1 MNKKCQVFTPQ
12 DYVEKILDEV
22 GYISNLYGKKV
33 LENSCGDGNILA
45 KVVERY
51 IADCKARGISRTKI
65 KNGLKRDIIG
75 FEIDKE
81 QSTKCIE
88 RLNKILEDSNIQQIT
103 WQIYTTDYLKKV
115 LDQKFDYIVGNPPYI
130 TYSEMKSSEQKYLRK
145 HFAACKEGKFDYC
158 YAFIE
163 KSLTDLSI
171 DGKMAYLIP
180 VSIFKTVFGEK
191 LRCIMSPYVRKIIE
205 YTQDGGFD
213 EAFVKTAIIVLE
225 KNKSSQELQYID
237 DASGIRRDI
246 RNSQLNSKWMFNEV
260 NVGNYRF
267 GDYFKVSHVV
277 ATLLNKA
284 FVLSGGEE
292 TETSYIV
299 DDFHIEKTVV
309 RATDTPKNRKYGRN
323 ERIIFP
329 YYYTDGKLCR
339 YTDEQFTECFPE
351 TSRYLNTYRDDLM
364 RRKSDKSALWFEYGR
379 SQALAGIN
387 KRKLLV
393 STVVSSRVEV
403 YELSADSIPY
413 AGMYIVPIT
422 DDKEMDLQRAREILE
437 SDEFF
442 RYVQNIGIHIN
453 GNSVRVTSKDIE
465 NYHFKYLRS

>member
-12 DYVEKILDEV
+12 DYVEKLLDDV
-22 GYISNLYGKKV
+22 GYTSNLFGKKV

-51 IADCKARGISRTKI
+51 IEDCRAQGLSRTKI

-75 FEIDKE
+75 VEIDKK
-81 QSTKCIE
+81 QSIKCIE
-88 RLNKILEDSNIQQIT
+88 RLNKILEDNNIQQIS
-103 WQIYTTDYLKKV
+103 WQIYTDNYLRKK
-115 LDQKFDYIVGNPPYI
+115 LNQRFDFVVGNPPYI
-130 TYSEMKSSEQKYLRK
+130 TYSEMKSSEQKYLRN
-145 HFAACKEGKFDYC
+145 HFAACEEGKFDYC

-163 KSLTDLSI
+163 KSLTDLSA

-191 LRCIMSPYVRKIIE
+191 IRCIIKPYVRKITE

-213 EAFVKTAIIVLE
+213 KALVKPAIIVLE
-225 KNKSSQELQYID
+225 KNEVSQKLQYID
-237 DASGIRRDI
+237 DASGIRRNI
-246 RNSQLNSKWMFNEV
+246 RSSQLNLKWTFNEAS
-260 NVGNYRF
+260 VGKYRF

-299 DDFHIEKTVV
+299 DDFHIEKAVV
-309 RATDTPKNRKYGRN
+309 RPTDTPKNRQYGRN
-323 ERIIFP
+323 EKIIFP

-339 YTDEQFTECFPE
+339 YTDEQFAECFPE
-351 TSRYLNTYRDDLM
+351 ATRYMNTYRKELLG
-364 RRKSDKSALWFEYGR
+364 RKSDKTASWFEYGR
-379 SQALAGIN
+379 TQALAGIN

-393 STVVSSRVEV
+393 STVISCRVEV

-422 DDKEMDLQRAREILE
+422 DDEEMNLQRAQEILE
-437 SDEFF
+437 SNEFYQ
-442 RYVQNIGIHIN
+442 YVQNIGIHIN
-453 GNSVRVTSKDIE
+453 GNSVRITSKDIE
-465 NYHFKYLRS
+465 NYKF